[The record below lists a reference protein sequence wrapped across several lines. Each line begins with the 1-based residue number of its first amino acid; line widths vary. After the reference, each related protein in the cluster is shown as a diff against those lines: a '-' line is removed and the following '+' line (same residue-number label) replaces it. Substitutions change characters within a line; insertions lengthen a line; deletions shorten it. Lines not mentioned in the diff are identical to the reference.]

1 MILCITCYSC
11 DDPYKDTVFKVY
23 DVQPAATYL
32 QNRPDDF
39 SEWVKVLKYGDLFN
53 AVNRAEDAF
62 TVLAPTNDAVL
73 RFYEKK
79 GVTSI
84 EDLGY
89 EYARTLVTY
98 HVINDSIDRE
108 DFVKSGEL
116 PGRTLSGDALKVSFG
131 NEGGD
136 KSVYINKEAHV
147 SELAIRTANG
157 RIYVLDDVLS
167 PAVETIYARLSD
179 KGNYKI
185 FCEALEKTAWSDSLS
200 VVNSVLEGPL
210 GMRVEL
216 RKYFTVFAV
225 SDAVFAQEGITSF
238 SALAAKVGALTDDY
252 ELPNNELNR
261 FIAYHI
267 MDGEHTLES
276 LRTFSKPFDRET
288 WEYRKMLNT
297 RATNDLILISE
308 NGLNNGV
315 KFFSNSSP
323 FQSQVI
329 KTFAPSDE
337 IVKNGYIQP
346 IDGYLPVKTDFEPIP
361 VIFDFCDYPEVSSYI
376 AAKGKGQLY
385 QQVSRDD
392 DDTYTALTK
401 FIGRQEIVPQVSSY
415 KIEMGPSG
423 TLASDWSY
431 LSYCTKGANTSGN
444 WTKLMNNDALVVN
457 IGYNGTLDLTIPPIL
472 AGKYRITL
480 YYAYDPSMK
489 FIGERGEG
497 SQAGLT
503 NFRLDS
509 KRLAGGDNKRIYDGK
524 TGDVQDCFNTPLT
537 SNLSGEETAFEF
549 TTTASHTLNVVVV
562 DPAASSHN
570 KFRMYFDYILFE
582 PVIE

>member
-315 KFFSNSSP
+315 KFIEE
-323 FQSQVI
+323 Q
-329 KTFAPSDE
+329 ADE

-361 VIFDFCDYPEVSSYI
+361 VISSYI

>member
-308 NGLNNGV
+308 NGLN
-315 KFFSNSSP
+315 
-323 FQSQVI
+323 
-329 KTFAPSDE
+329 
-337 IVKNGYIQP
+337 
-346 IDGYLPVKTDFEPIP
+346 
-361 VIFDFCDYPEVSSYI
+361 
-376 AAKGKGQLY
+376 
-385 QQVSRDD
+385 
-392 DDTYTALTK
+392 
-401 FIGRQEIVPQVSSY
+401 
-415 KIEMGPSG
+415 
-423 TLASDWSY
+423 
-431 LSYCTKGANTSGN
+431 
-444 WTKLMNNDALVVN
+444 
-457 IGYNGTLDLTIPPIL
+457 
-472 AGKYRITL
+472 
-480 YYAYDPSMK
+480 
-489 FIGERGEG
+489 
-497 SQAGLT
+497 
-503 NFRLDS
+503 
-509 KRLAGGDNKRIYDGK
+509 
-524 TGDVQDCFNTPLT
+524 
-537 SNLSGEETAFEF
+537 
-549 TTTASHTLNVVVV
+549 
-562 DPAASSHN
+562 
-570 KFRMYFDYILFE
+570 
-582 PVIE
+582 

>member
-167 PAVETIYARLSD
+167 PAVETIYARL
-179 KGNYKI
+179 
-185 FCEALEKTAWSDSLS
+185 
-200 VVNSVLEGPL
+200 NSVLEGPL

-315 KFFSNSSP
+315 KFIEE
-323 FQSQVI
+323 Q
-329 KTFAPSDE
+329 ADE

>member
-1 MILCITCYSC
+1 MKNIVRLCLLVLCITCYSC

-39 SEWVKVLKYGDLFN
+39 SEWVKILKYGDLFN
-53 AVNRAEDAF
+53 AINRADDAF
-62 TVLAPTNDAVL
+62 TVLAPTNDAVR

-79 GVTSI
+79 NISSI
-84 EDLGY
+84 EELGY
-89 EYARTLVTY
+89 EYARTLAQY

-116 PGRTLSGDALKVSFG
+116 PGRTLSGDALKVGFG
-131 NEGGD
+131 EEGGD
-136 KSVYINKEAHV
+136 KAVYINKEAHV
-147 SELAIRTANG
+147 SELAIHAANG

-167 PAVETIYARLSD
+167 PAIETIYEHLSA
-179 KGNYKI
+179 KGNYTI
-185 FCEALEKTAWSDSLS
+185 FCEALEKTTWRDSLN
-200 VVNSVLEGPL
+200 VVTSVLEGPL

-225 SDAVFAQEGITSF
+225 SDAVFAKEGITNF
-238 SALAAKVGALTDDY
+238 NALTAKVGAQTDDY

-261 FIAYHI
+261 YVAYHI
-267 MDGEHTLES
+267 MDGEHTLAS
-276 LRTFSKPFDRET
+276 LRTFPKPFDREV
-288 WEYRKMLNT
+288 WDYKKMLNT
-297 RATNDLILISE
+297 RAVNDLILISE
-308 NGLNNGV
+308 NGLNDGV
-315 KFFSNSSP
+315 QFVENE
-323 FQSQVI
+323 
-329 KTFAPSDE
+329 ADA

-346 IDGYLPVKTDFEPIP
+346 VDGYLPVKTDFEPIP

-385 QQVSRDD
+385 QQVSRDE
-392 DDTYTALTK
+392 DDTYTALTR

-415 KIEMGPSG
+415 KLEVGPSG
-423 TLASDWSY
+423 TRASDWSY
-431 LSYCTKGANTSGN
+431 LSYCTKGAATAGD

-472 AGKYRITL
+472 AGKYKITL
-480 YYAYDPSMK
+480 YYAYDPSMS
-489 FIGERGEG
+489 FIGKREEG

-509 KRLAGGDNKRIYDGK
+509 KRLKGGDNRRVYDGK
-524 TGDVQDCFNTPLT
+524 SGDAQDCFNTVLT
-537 SNLSGEETAFEF
+537 EDLSENKEPFEF
-549 TTTASHTLNVVVV
+549 TTTTSHTLNIVVV
-562 DPAASSHN
+562 DPAASSHE
-570 KFRMYFDYILFE
+570 KFRMYFDYLLFE
-582 PVIE
+582 PVTEE